1 MYFPKLFD
9 SKAAR
14 VSAFVDFGNVFAGT
28 SDFDASELRASTGIS
43 LLWRAPV
50 GPISI
55 SYALPLRTKD
65 EDEIERLQF
74 TFGGAF

>member
-1 MYFPKLFD
+1 MFT
-9 SKAAR
+9 
-14 VSAFVDFGNVFAGT
+14 SADA
-28 SDFDASELRASTGIS
+28 FDAGELRASTGVA

-55 SYALPLRTKD
+55 SYAFPLRSQDGD
-65 EDEIERLQF
+65 EVERLQF